1 MVRLDDLTGPASE
14 PAALPRLVATD
25 LDGTL
30 VRSDDTVSRFT
41 SEVLTR
47 VRDAGITL
55 VGITGRGPRLIEL
68 CVEHVA
74 GAHFLVLAQGGYVVD
89 LDHGGPPRVVTEVR
103 VEGAAVAEAVRRI
116 ESRTGPVQLL
126 VEALDAPGA
135 PLWADQGALWPYPAT
150 IRVRSRQ
157 EALAVPLLKAFVRV
171 PGMSS
176 DELLAMARQ
185 VVPPALCS
193 VTHSGWEYLE
203 ICPPGVSKASGLAVV
218 AAGLG
223 VDPSEVLVFGDMPND
238 LSMFAWA
245 GRGVAVANAHRE
257 VLSVAD
263 DVTTSNDEDG
273 VARYLDRLLQ

>member
-1 MVRLDDLTGPASE
+1 
-14 PAALPRLVATD
+14 LVATD

-30 VRSDDTVSRFT
+30 VRSDDTVSRYT
-41 SEVLTR
+41 GEVLAR
-47 VRDAGITL
+47 VREAGITL

-68 CVEHVA
+68 CVRHLS
-74 GAHFLVLAQGGYVVD
+74 GADFLVLAQGGYVVD

-116 ESRTGPVQLL
+116 EAQTGPVQLL
-126 VEALDAPGA
+126 VEALEAPGA
-135 PLWADQGALWPYPAT
+135 PLWADAGAPWPYPT
-150 IRVRSRQ
+150 VVRVRARR

-171 PGMSS
+171 PGLTS
-176 DELLAMARQ
+176 DELLAVARR
-185 VVPPALCS
+185 VVPAALCT

-223 VDPSEVLVFGDMPND
+223 IDSSDVLVFGDMPND
-238 LSMFAWA
+238 VSMFAWA
-245 GRGVAVANAHRE
+245 GRGVAVANAHRD

-263 DVTTSNDEDG
+263 DVTASNDEDG
-273 VARYLDRLLQ
+273 VARYLDRLLR

>member
-1 MVRLDDLTGPASE
+1 MVRLDDPTGPVHG
-14 PAALPRLVATD
+14 PATLPRLVATD

-30 VRSDDTVSRFT
+30 VRSDDTVSRYT
-41 SEVLTR
+41 GEVLAR
-47 VRDAGITL
+47 VREAGITL

-68 CVEHVA
+68 CVRHLS
-74 GAHFLVLAQGGYVVD
+74 GADFLVLAQGGYVVD

-116 ESRTGPVQLL
+116 EAQTGPVQLL
-126 VEALDAPGA
+126 VEALEAPGA
-135 PLWADQGALWPYPAT
+135 PLWADAGAPWPYPT
-150 IRVRSRQ
+150 VVRVRARR

-171 PGMSS
+171 PGLTS
-176 DELLAMARQ
+176 DELLAVARR
-185 VVPPALCS
+185 VVPPALCT

-223 VDPSEVLVFGDMPND
+223 IDSSDVLVFGDMPND
-238 LSMFAWA
+238 VSMFAWA
-245 GRGVAVANAHRE
+245 GRGVAVANAHRD

-263 DVTTSNDEDG
+263 EVTASNDEDG
-273 VARYLDRLLQ
+273 VARYLDRLLR